1 MCQVF
6 RHGAA
11 KCLTVSE
18 LTPASTKFLATSQP
32 RPLKPTIWK
41 QDERDLW
48 IKKKNFSTQ
57 LNQADETNIYS

>member
-41 QDERDLW
+41 QDERVDEEN
-48 IKKKNFSTQ
+48 NFSTQ
-57 LNQADETNIYS
+57 LNEADETNIYS